1 MLGIAFEGCACRAAF
16 HAGVAAALVEA
27 GLPVTMTAGAS
38 SGSLCAAAWAAGRAA
53 DLPAILRS
61 LGGRSIVSLRRAL
74 WNRSLFDMSHIVRSV
89 LEEYLGGFD
98 LRAGSVEALISVT
111 CLRGLRPLLVSSR
124 EEPDLVPVLL
134 GSCFLPV
141 LYGRVV
147 RHRGEILVDGGL
159 TDNLPIEAL
168 AERGCDEVIAVI
180 AAADG
185 TALKR
190 PLRPRLRL
198 GHGPGEPRRPRHI
211 GGARVHVIHPR
222 RPLEIRA
229 WDLASDRI
237 AGALDEGYAR
247 GREFLGS

>member
-16 HAGVAAALVEA
+16 HAGVAAALAEA
-27 GLPVTMTAGAS
+27 GLPVAMTAGAS

-53 DLPAILRS
+53 ELPSILRS
-61 LGGRSIVSLRRAL
+61 LGGRSIVSLQRAL
-74 WNRSLFDMSHIVRSV
+74 WNRSIFDMSHIVRNL
-89 LEEYLGGFD
+89 LEERLGAFD
-98 LRAGSVEALISVT
+98 LRAHSVEALISVT
-111 CLRGLRPLLVSSR
+111 CLRGLRPLVVSSR

-147 RHRGEILVDGGL
+147 RHRGEILVDGGI

-168 AERGCDEVIAVI
+168 AARGCDEVIAVI

-198 GHGPGEPRRPRHI
+198 GYGPDEPRRPRHI

-222 RPLEIRA
+222 KPLAIRA
-229 WDLASDRI
+229 WDLDTDRI
-237 AGALDEGYAR
+237 AGALDEGYAA
-247 GREFLGS
+247 GREFLGP